1 MAALRAVEPPDSDHV
16 PIASS
21 PVIPGSGLNQTRDQL
36 CADGWTLVGVGNWS
50 WAYASPDGLTVARV
64 TPWDPAYRLH
74 AVACLSGPPNRY
86 LPRVESITA
95 LEGEGYAVMM
105 ERLWPADEVE
115 AAALC
120 GRIGLG
126 NDSGYQIPI
135 LPDDPSDQNLAAL
148 RLGLK
153 ALMAQGAE
161 SFTLWGGSDIR
172 PGNIMVDGKGQ
183 LKVVDP
189 VFLRGP
195 AIVDALKDGRA
206 DLLADFT
213 HEQLRA
219 FLTIP
224 VFLRGPETDELRRRI
239 DLLCPQR

>member
-1 MAALRAVEPPDSDHV
+1 M
-16 PIASS
+16 
-21 PVIPGSGLNQTRDQL
+21 
-36 CADGWTLVGVGNWS
+36 
-50 WAYASPDGLTVARV
+50 
-64 TPWDPAYRLH
+64 
-74 AVACLSGPPNRY
+74 ACLSGPPNRY
-86 LPRVESITA
+86 LPRVDSITA
-95 LEGEGYAVMM
+95 LEGEGYAVLM

-135 LPDDPSDQNLAAL
+135 LADDPFDQDLATL
-148 RLGLK
+148 RSRLK

-161 SFTLWGGSDIR
+161 RFTLWGGSDIR
-172 PGNIMVDGKGQ
+172 PGNIMVDTVGQ

-195 AIVDALKDGRA
+195 ALVEALMADRG

-213 HEQLRA
+213 HGQLQA

-224 VFLRGPETDELRRRI
+224 VFQPGPETEELRRRV
-239 DLLCPQR
+239 DLMCPQR